1 MGRVFRKQIFVC
13 ATEGEGKCL
22 EKGGLDLLRKFRAEV
37 RERGLQEEVLVT
49 KVGCT
54 DQHPVGPTV
63 IVHPDGI
70 WYKLVQISDV
80 GEILDEHILKGN
92 PVERLI
98 NEERKVVNDK

>member
-1 MGRVFRKQIFVC
+1 MGKVYRKHIFVC
-13 ATEGEGKCL
+13 TGEGEGKCL
-22 EKGGLDLLRKFRAEV
+22 GKGGLELLRKFRAEV
-37 RERGLQEEVLVT
+37 RERGLLDEVLVT

-70 WYKLVQISDV
+70 WYKLVQQSDV
-80 GEILDEHILKGN
+80 GEILEEHILRGK

-98 NEERKVVNDK
+98 NEERRIVEEK

>member
-1 MGRVFRKQIFVC
+1 MGRVFRKHIFVC
-13 ATEGEGKCL
+13 ASDGEKKCR
-22 EKGGLDLLRKFRAEV
+22 EKGGLELLRKFRAEV
-37 RERGLQEEVLVT
+37 REKELQDEVLVT

-70 WYKLVQISDV
+70 WYKLVQLSDV
-80 GEILDEHILKGN
+80 SEILEEHVIKGK

-98 NEERKVVNDK
+98 NEERKISEDD